1 MDEEASALLQREL
14 PAYFAKWRGL
24 DMLFGYAAMHAQNST
39 VLSHLRTLAERLANV
54 NNATLADR
62 YLHGDDDDDGGG
74 DYSGGTSTHLSAVF
88 SCEGHADLCER
99 WSSGVASESFVDFQA
114 HAADISGGDVAD
126 DSGARSATSPI
137 RDRLC
142 IVLLV
147 DGHVKDAASR
157 LPLCCIELG
166 HASTTTTSPAASSIT
181 LQAAPTANPAVVGT
195 AAADRWKAATM
206 KVQRHAKTAAAFA
219 VSHTLDIML
228 RNLLQLEAA
237 GGAASAAETAVGSL
251 KPTWIMWLATLK
263 SRVDIIVKHLQ
274 QLKATDVW
282 AQLLHDMKDL
292 NASLGPS
299 LEDGSDDKDWKIGIT
314 DDPNVLFMIGTDVG
328 GSCQH
333 AGGTPSLNKCL
344 MGYVLDGKTKA
355 VVISRPGE
363 HGVPVTIARCIVR
376 LLLADGG
383 REPVLAISR
392 IYLGNKFG
400 SRTKVFGRALLQY
413 TAKEAA
419 RLGVRCVSSADSGG
433 VESLGGVGPEY
444 VDGGGI
450 ADDAVWELEC
460 DNLENNS

>member
-1 MDEEASALLQREL
+1 MALACSHLDPAKQLELLEKALVASNAASMLVQLNCLGQIMAASKGKGDGDDEVGDYDEGGGEHYLDEGSAGIELVSELFATAADQWKGIFPGHFVKLIGPMDEEASALLQREL

-237 GGAASAAETAVGSL
+237 GGCSECGRNSSWFSETHMDHVVGDVKVSCRHYCETFAAAE
-251 KPTWIMWLATLK
+251 
-263 SRVDIIVKHLQ
+263 
-274 QLKATDVW
+274 
-282 AQLLHDMKDL
+282 
-292 NASLGPS
+292 
-299 LEDGSDDKDWKIGIT
+299 SD
-314 DDPNVLFMIGTDVG
+314 
-328 GSCQH
+328 
-333 AGGTPSLNKCL
+333 
-344 MGYVLDGKTKA
+344 
-355 VVISRPGE
+355 
-363 HGVPVTIARCIVR
+363 
-376 LLLADGG
+376 
-383 REPVLAISR
+383 
-392 IYLGNKFG
+392 
-400 SRTKVFGRALLQY
+400 
-413 TAKEAA
+413 
-419 RLGVRCVSSADSGG
+419 
-433 VESLGGVGPEY
+433 
-444 VDGGGI
+444 
-450 ADDAVWELEC
+450 
-460 DNLENNS
+460 